1 MIQPRQILSVGGCL
15 FIGACS
21 IGAESLETRAR
32 LIAPGMSRVQVETI
46 LGPPLSRQFNGR
58 MEVWQYC
65 QPVRDLR
72 EEDNLVLV
80 WINNGSVAGVQSV
93 SEAPRATVCLSAYEP
108 VNWQLAPDAIVG
120 IRSR

>member
-1 MIQPRQILSVGGCL
+1 MIQPRQILSLGGCL
-15 FIGACS
+15 FIAACS
-21 IGAESLETRAR
+21 IGAESLETKVR
-32 LIAPGMSRVQVETI
+32 LIAPGMSSVQVETI
-46 LGPPLSRQFNGR
+46 LGPPLNRQVNGR

-72 EEDNLVLV
+72 EEDNLFVI
-80 WINNGSVAGVQSV
+80 WINNGSVFGVQSV

-108 VNWQLAPDAIVG
+108 VNWQLAPDGFVG